1 MNAPAAD
8 VENPAIY
15 GTVNPMIFE
24 LGDIVEI
31 FIDNHDFNNHPFH
44 LHGHN
49 FQVVDRSSGGANFP
63 GISSPYPTSPM
74 RRDTIMV
81 YGGGYAVIR
90 FQVTSPGVNL
100 FHCHIEWHVEAGL
113 TATFIEAAPQLQAQ
127 KLYLPGS
134 HRDACNKQKILMKG
148 NAAGNYKNYL
158 DLTGANVEPKLEN
171 WGLVLS
177 LFLLLLRGSLDANF
191 EDSALI
197 NPPS

>member
-1 MNAPAAD
+1 
-8 VENPAIY
+8 
-15 GTVNPMIFE
+15 
-24 LGDIVEI
+24 
-31 FIDNHDFNNHPFH
+31 
-44 LHGHN
+44 
-49 FQVVDRSSGGANFP
+49 
-63 GISSPYPTSPM
+63 
-74 RRDTIMV
+74 V

-127 KLYLPGS
+127 KLYIPDS

-171 WGLVLS
+171 WGLVLCLS
-177 LFLLLLRGSLDANF
+177 LLMWSWNANK
-191 EDSALI
+191 
-197 NPPS
+197 NQ